1 MAKNKLDKNDIDNS
15 DNQDNPKGRPNRY
28 NKRYHDDT
36 AYKAGLLLGDKQK
49 IADFLDISKQTLLNW
64 EKKYPSFKKAIDD
77 SMQKADCDIV
87 HSLFLLAKGGIVKKT
102 KVTTKSRDIKTGQEF
117 TDTKETEEVLAPNYK
132 AIEFILRNRQ
142 KWKSSDFVEDK
153 ASSQG
158 ATFILMPSERF

>member
-1 MAKNKLDKNDIDNS
+1 MAKSTSEKNDS
-15 DNQDNPKGRPNRY
+15 DDTQDKSQGRRVRY
-28 NKRYHDDT
+28 NKRYHDDI

-64 EKKYPSFKKAIDD
+64 EKKYPSFKNAILD

-87 HSLFLLAKGGIVKKT
+87 QSLFLLAKGGIVRKT
-102 KVTTKSRDIKTGQEF
+102 TVKTEYTDAKTRNPTVETKQ
-117 TDTKETEEVLAPNYK
+117 TEEILPPNYK

-153 ASSQG
+153 TSNQG
-158 ATFILMPSERF
+158 STFILMPSERF